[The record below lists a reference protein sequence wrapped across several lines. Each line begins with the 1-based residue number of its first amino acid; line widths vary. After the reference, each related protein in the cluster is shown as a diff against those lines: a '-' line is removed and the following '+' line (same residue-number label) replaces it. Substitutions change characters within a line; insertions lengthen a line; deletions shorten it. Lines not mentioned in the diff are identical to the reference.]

1 MLELSGITANKNTCP
16 GDKSALVPGGLRLGE
31 SLRNLALTIIQRC
44 KIKSSINH
52 RQTTIVGF
60 PNFNG

>member
-31 SLRNLALTIIQRC
+31 SLRNPRC